1 LSIGTKAVVIYDF
14 IQPIKRPKTFII
26 L

>member
-1 LSIGTKAVVIYDF
+1 LSIGTKAVVKYDF